1 MPQPPQLS
9 ASLPS
14 AISQPL
20 ARTPSQSAYPTS
32 HTTKPQTPAVHWGA
46 ALAKEHALP
55 HAPQWPLSLSGVVS
69 QPSAARPLQSA

>member
-1 MPQPPQLS
+1 MPQPPQLL

-20 ARTPSQSAYPTS
+20 ARVPSQSAYPTS
-32 HTTKPQTPAVHWGA
+32 HTVKPQTPSRHEGA

-55 HAPQWPLSLSGVVS
+55 HAPQWPLSVAGVVS
-69 QPSAARPLQSA
+69 QPSAGSPLQSA